1 MPLADIASS
10 DERDACEDRIESWA
24 ARRMAEDGP
33 LVAVDR
39 QSAGRRWYLRLAG
52 EEKQFITVWLSVRQR
67 TLRHEAQV
75 MPAPEVDPCRT
86 YQYLLRRNAE
96 LHQMHLALGAEDAV
110 VLVGEVPVG
119 AIDDDEL
126 DRIVGASLAYVDEVF
141 PTAMSIG
148 FAGLYRRR
156 PRR

>member
-52 EEKQFITVWLSVRQR
+52 EEKQFITCG
-67 TLRHEAQV
+67 
-75 MPAPEVDPCRT
+75 CRC
-86 YQYLLRRNAE
+86 
-96 LHQMHLALGAEDAV
+96 
-110 VLVGEVPVG
+110 
-119 AIDDDEL
+119 
-126 DRIVGASLAYVDEVF
+126 ASGPSA
-141 PTAMSIG
+141 T
-148 FAGLYRRR
+148 RRR
-156 PRR
+156 